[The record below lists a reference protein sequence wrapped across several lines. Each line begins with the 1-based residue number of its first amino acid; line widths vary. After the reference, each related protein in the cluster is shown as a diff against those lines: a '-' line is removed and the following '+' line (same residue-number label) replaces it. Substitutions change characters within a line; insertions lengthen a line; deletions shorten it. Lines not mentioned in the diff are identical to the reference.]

1 MDPSLRSS
9 LFNRMMQAM
18 ELGDKCTTDKIESL
32 IRNFRPDSPVPIS
45 VYVPPF
51 EDTFNPDIS
60 PPSFNSDS
68 PAMPRSPKTTSSKRR
83 TSRAPRESLLDA
95 QTIVDSDV
103 EDHQRDRLLFSPTRP
118 CSFDTEVNVVGE
130 GELRKYKSRF
140 DIPDSVTLMLPGDR
154 AVWNP
159 PENAVAIYGAML
171 SCGVTLPLQLFI
183 ARFLTEAQI
192 VPAQLAPNSYRILMC
207 LCLMWKLKG
216 YGPPTPREIRHFY
229 TLRQAGIDGTYF
241 LLSSPVE
248 NWIPEGVANP
258 GQVEVSSDEK
268 KKGFIWGFPTSNKRW
283 KNSWFFTGGE
293 WGRDVPALSHRNLL
307 ARKVPRHF
315 TSPEAWSK
323 AAPALMD
330 REVSHLAAA
339 AVLPLDSRG
348 RSFLLDEEKMIS
360 LEIFTRLHARLP
372 RLCDFDTVCDLQARA
387 VKNSEAA
394 NKRHA
399 AGLAKDG
406 IAGPD
411 GDDHSDGEEA
421 GDISRGG
428 AESRRPPMHAESAVN
443 TPAATV
449 AATPSCKGKEKVG
462 ASGGVGNVDGRRVES
477 GPSPVRPKV
486 VASTPATAAATP
498 AASTVATFPTATAPN
513 RKGKEKVGVSG
524 VASEIPIFD
533 VNVLEIPLDP
543 SRDLIPRPGRG
554 KRPAEGTPDHT
565 ARPLK
570 QASRVVQYVVSSD
583 EEVTEEPVLAEAPPA
598 ETTVPGL
605 LATPPPETADGP
617 GASFVGQPG
626 PPGRKEPTKKPGSS
640 RQDEATASGSGIA
653 HEAPPVDP
661 TEAGEGVETV
671 SLSDFSAV
679 EICTYIMNNNVYVGE
694 DWEELK
700 KRSYNRKME
709 FFFNCHSLLLSELAD
724 NYRRGNFLSKDVRRL
739 QEQTSTL
746 AAEKLS
752 IEENHTQQLAQ
763 LRESADGYLSAQL
776 AAKEKLG
783 AAEEEICLLREQLSA
798 SQESLAARFETERLA
813 EEAKEKA
820 EHEALDLRNQLTSH
834 EVILNDLKAVLEV
847 EAVDRFKRSPAYD
860 ALLLREFEKGMRQA
874 KKFFAMKDHSNDKAL
889 RRFDR
894 SLQQH
899 MANGVDSIKEQT
911 KRWRAHCHYNR
922 TEPHSMHLEIPSKRA
937 FNTYY
942 SGQKGSFS
950 GSGAEP
956 NLGPV
961 AGRDYEPFMPKE
973 DEEVIWPSEE
983 EIEDE
988 EDSEGPPAAG

>member
-9 LFNRMMQAM
+9 LFNQMMQAM
-18 ELGDKCTTDKIESL
+18 ELGDKCTADKIESL
-32 IRNFRPDSPVPIS
+32 IRNFRPDSSVPIS
-45 VYVPPF
+45 VYVPSF

-83 TSRAPRESLLDA
+83 ASRAPRESLLDA

-140 DIPDSVTLMLPGDR
+140 DIPDSVTHMLPGDR

-159 PENAVAIYGAML
+159 PENAVTIYGAML
-171 SCGVTLPLQLFI
+171 SCGVTLPLQPFI
-183 ARFLTEAQI
+183 ARFLAEAQI
-192 VPAQLAPNSYRILMC
+192 APAQLAPNSYRILMC

-216 YGPPTPREIRHFY
+216 YGTPTPREIRHFY
-229 TLRQAGIDGTYF
+229 TLRQAGNGGTYF
-241 LLSSPVE
+241 LHSSSVE

-293 WGRDVPALSHRNLL
+293 WGRDVPALSRRNLL

-323 AAPALMD
+323 VTPVLMD

-339 AVLPLDSRG
+339 AVLPLESRG

-394 NKRHA
+394 SKRHA

-406 IAGPD
+406 IARPD

-428 AESRRPPMHAESAVN
+428 AESGRPPMHAESAAN

-449 AATPSCKGKEKVG
+449 ATTPNRKGKE
-462 ASGGVGNVDGRRVES
+462 
-477 GPSPVRPKV
+477 KV
-486 VASTPATAAATP
+486 VASTPAVAVTP
-498 AASTVATFPTATAPN
+498 AASTAASTAATFPTSTAPN
-513 RKGKEKVGVSG
+513 RKGKEKVGVSR

-533 VNVLEIPLDP
+533 VNIPEVPPDP
-543 SRDLIPRPGRG
+543 SSDLIPRAGRG
-554 KRPAEGTPDHT
+554 KRPAEGTPDHA

-570 QASRVVQYVVSSD
+570 RASRVVQYVVSSD
-583 EEVTEEPVLAEAPPA
+583 EEVTKEPVLAEAPSA
-598 ETTVPGL
+598 ETIVPGASAERPDPPKSPL
-605 LATPPPETADGP
+605 SEGANNFDASTIPQASVTPPPATADGP

-626 PPGRKEPTKKPGSS
+626 PPGRKEPTEKPGSS
-640 RQDEATASGSGIA
+640 RQDEATASGSGVA

-671 SLSDFSAV
+671 SLSDFTAA

-694 DWEELK
+694 D
-700 KRSYNRKME
+700 
-709 FFFNCHSLLLSELAD
+709 
-724 NYRRGNFLSKDVRRL
+724 
-739 QEQTSTL
+739 
-746 AAEKLS
+746 
-752 IEENHTQQLAQ
+752 
-763 LRESADGYLSAQL
+763 
-776 AAKEKLG
+776 
-783 AAEEEICLLREQLSA
+783 
-798 SQESLAARFETERLA
+798 
-813 EEAKEKA
+813 
-820 EHEALDLRNQLTSH
+820 
-834 EVILNDLKAVLEV
+834 
-847 EAVDRFKRSPAYD
+847 
-860 ALLLREFEKGMRQA
+860 
-874 KKFFAMKDHSNDKAL
+874 
-889 RRFDR
+889 
-894 SLQQH
+894 
-899 MANGVDSIKEQT
+899 
-911 KRWRAHCHYNR
+911 
-922 TEPHSMHLEIPSKRA
+922 
-937 FNTYY
+937 
-942 SGQKGSFS
+942 
-950 GSGAEP
+950 
-956 NLGPV
+956 
-961 AGRDYEPFMPKE
+961 
-973 DEEVIWPSEE
+973 
-983 EIEDE
+983 
-988 EDSEGPPAAG
+988 

>member
-18 ELGDKCTTDKIESL
+18 ELGDKCTADKIESL
-32 IRNFRPDSPVPIS
+32 IHNFRPDSPVPIS
-45 VYVPPF
+45 VYVPSF

-83 TSRAPRESLLDA
+83 ASRAPRESLLDA
-95 QTIVDSDV
+95 QTLVDSDV

-130 GELRKYKSRF
+130 GELHKYKSRF

-171 SCGVTLPLQLFI
+171 SCGVTLPLQPFI

-192 VPAQLAPNSYRILMC
+192 APAQLAPNSYRILMC

-229 TLRQAGIDGTYF
+229 TLRQAGNGGTYF

-268 KKGFIWGFPTSNKRW
+268 KKGFIWGFPTSNKKW

-293 WGRDVPALSHRNLL
+293 WGRDVPALNRRNLL

-315 TSPEAWSK
+315 TSSEAWSK
-323 AAPALMD
+323 AAPVLMD
-330 REVSHLAAA
+330 RKVSHLAAA
-339 AVLPLDSRG
+339 AVLPLESRG
-348 RSFLLDEEKMIS
+348 RSYLLDEEKMIS

-394 NKRHA
+394 SKRHA

-406 IAGPD
+406 IASPD

-421 GDISRGG
+421 GDISRGV
-428 AESRRPPMHAESAVN
+428 AESGRPPMHAESAAN
-443 TPAATV
+443 TPTATV
-449 AATPSCKGKEKVG
+449 AAAPSRKGKEKVG
-462 ASGGVGNVDGRRVES
+462 ASGGVVML
-477 GPSPVRPKV
+477 
-486 VASTPATAAATP
+486 
-498 AASTVATFPTATAPN
+498 
-513 RKGKEKVGVSG
+513 KGGV
-524 VASEIPIFD
+524 
-533 VNVLEIPLDP
+533 P
-543 SRDLIPRPGRG
+543 SRGHPLFARRLLRVLLLPSSDLIPRAGRG
-554 KRPAEGTPDHT
+554 KRLAEGTPDHA

-570 QASRVVQYVVSSD
+570 RASRVVQYVVSSD
-583 EEVTEEPVLAEAPPA
+583 EEVIEEPVLAEAPSAETAVPGASAERPDPVEDPA
-598 ETTVPGL
+598 ESPLPEGANDFDASTIPQAS
-605 LATPPPETADGP
+605 ATPPPVTADRP
-617 GASFVGQPG
+617 GASFIGQPG
-626 PPGRKEPTKKPGSS
+626 PPGRKEPTEKPGSS
-640 RQDEATASGSGIA
+640 RQDEATTSGSGVA

-661 TEAGEGVETV
+661 IEAGEGVETV
-671 SLSDFSAV
+671 SLSDFTAA

-700 KRSYNRKME
+700 KRSCNRKME
-709 FFFNCHSLLLSELAD
+709 FFFNCHSLVSLSLCFRILVLAFPD
-724 NYRRGNFLSKDVRRL
+724 FCFFLFSCCPSWLTIIGGEIFYQR
-739 QEQTSTL
+739 
-746 AAEKLS
+746 
-752 IEENHTQQLAQ
+752 I
-763 LRESADGYLSAQL
+763 SAS
-776 AAKEKLG
+776 
-783 AAEEEICLLREQLSA
+783 REQLSA
-798 SQESLAARFETERLA
+798 SQESLAARFDTERLA

-820 EHEALDLRNQLTSH
+820 EREALDLRNQLTSQ

-899 MANGVDSIKEQT
+899 MADGVDSIKEQT
-911 KRWRAHCHYNR
+911 KRWRAHCRYNR
-922 TEPHSMHLEIPSKRA
+922 TEPHPMHLEIPSKRA

-956 NLGPV
+956 DLGPV
-961 AGRDYEPFMPKE
+961 AGRDYEPFMPE
-973 DEEVIWPSEE
+973 
-983 EIEDE
+983 EDE